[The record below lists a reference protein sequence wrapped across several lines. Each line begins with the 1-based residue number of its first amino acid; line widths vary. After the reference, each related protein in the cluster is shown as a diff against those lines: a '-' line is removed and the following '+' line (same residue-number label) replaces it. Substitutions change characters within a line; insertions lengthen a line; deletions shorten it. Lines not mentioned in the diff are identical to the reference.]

1 MKTKLKQGE
10 EVLHLPTIVEAA
22 ESSPAAAKECAQV
35 IRKFLSK
42 DNFSRP
48 HVQYNGIMLVRI
60 LSDNPGPT
68 FTKNL
73 DKKFT
78 DTVKELL
85 RMGRDPSVKQILIE
99 TLDNFQKEKKH
110 DGNLAV
116 LIQMWEKEQAKMEK
130 AYGPKVKDLILL
142 SSHFWLTNKS
152 KGSSQAAPGVPNA
165 SPVDNH
171 NQNYFARS
179 HSLNRPLPQPHE
191 LSSRIEEAR
200 TSAKLLTQLVQS
212 TPPAEF
218 DQNDLIREFADRC
231 LSASRSIQ
239 GYISSQD
246 PAPDDDTML
255 TLIDTNDQLALAMS
269 KHQRGVL
276 QARKALG
283 TENGTRSGNHSPNP
297 DTGYTPPPGPP
308 PSFTKP
314 SMPPRKPT
322 PAPTQP
328 SAEER
333 NTKSESSGSPNAYA
347 MENLE
352 DPFKDPAGT
361 TMQSAPFP
369 RDQQPPT
376 DQFFDRLGVEPY
388 HPGFKP
394 TQSYMGRQ
402 DSAIGKVAMHGAGR
416 ATPEIETEKEVV
428 EQSNEKEV
436 VEQNHISEEDSYG
449 VSPVQRKAPIY
460 RY

>member
-1 MKTKLKQGE
+1 M
-10 EVLHLPTIVEAA
+10 EAA

-42 DNFSRP
+42 DNYSRP

-60 LSDNPGPT
+60 LSDNPGST
-68 FTKNL
+68 FTRNL
-73 DKKFT
+73 DKKFA
-78 DTVKELL
+78 DTLKELL
-85 RMGRDPSVKQILIE
+85 RLGRDPSVKQILIE
-99 TLDNFQKEKKH
+99 TLENFQREKKN
-110 DGNLAV
+110 DENLTL

-130 AYGPKVKDLILL
+130 AYGPKVETL
-142 SSHFWLTNKS
+142 SFYCLRICSTNTS
-152 KGSSQAAPGVPNA
+152 KGSNAPPGVLNA
-165 SPVDNH
+165 PPPDNH
-171 NQNYFARS
+171 NQNYFSRN
-179 HSLNRPLPQPHE
+179 HSINRPLPPPHE

-239 GYISSQD
+239 GYISSQN

-276 QARKALG
+276 QARKSLG
-283 TENGTRSGNHSPNP
+283 LHVENGPNSRNHSPNP
-297 DTGYTPPPGPP
+297 DTGYTPPSGPP

-314 SMPPRKPT
+314 PMPPKK
-322 PAPTQP
+322 PAPPP
-328 SAEER
+328 SKSSKEDSRSKPER
-333 NTKSESSGSPNAYA
+333 SRSPNPHAT
-347 MENLE
+347 EKSE
-352 DPFKDPAGT
+352 DPFKDPAST
-361 TMQSAPFP
+361 TMPNAPFP
-369 RDQQPPT
+369 IDQQSPT
-376 DQFFDRLGVEPY
+376 DQFFDRLGIEPY
-388 HPGFKP
+388 HPGFNA

-402 DSAIGKVAMHGAGR
+402 DSAMGKVAMHAAGP
-416 ATPEIETEKEVV
+416 ATPEIESEKEVV
-428 EQSNEKEV
+428 QH
-436 VEQNHISEEDSYG
+436 NHVAEEDSYD

>member
-1 MKTKLKQGE
+1 
-10 EVLHLPTIVEAA
+10 VEAA
-22 ESSPAAAKECAQV
+22 ESSPAAARECAQV

-42 DNFSRP
+42 DGFSRP

-68 FTKNL
+68 FTRNL
-73 DKKFT
+73 DKKFA

-85 RMGRDPSVKQILIE
+85 RLGRDPSVKQILIE
-99 TLDNFQKEKKH
+99 TLDNFQREKKN
-110 DGNLAV
+110 DENLAP

-130 AYGPKVKDLILL
+130 AYGPKVEARIFRCL
-142 SSHFWLTNKS
+142 HFYSTNEF
-152 KGSSQAAPGVPNA
+152 KGARPPPGTLNAP
-165 SPVDNH
+165 PVD
-171 NQNYFARS
+171 NQNYFSRN
-179 HSLNRPLPQPHE
+179 HSTNRPLPPPQE

-218 DQNDLIREFADRC
+218 DQNDLIREFGDRC

-239 GYISSQD
+239 GYISSQN

-269 KHQRGVL
+269 KHQRGIL

-283 TENGTRSGNHSPNP
+283 LNTENGMSSGNHSPNL
-297 DTGYTPPPGPP
+297 DAGYTAPPRPP
-308 PSFTKP
+308 PSFTKY
-314 SMPPRKPT
+314 SMPPKKPT
-322 PAPTQP
+322 PPPAKP
-328 SAEER
+328 STEDDNIKPER
-333 NTKSESSGSPNAYA
+333 SSTSPNPYA
-347 MENLE
+347 TEKPE

-361 TMQSAPFP
+361 TMQNAPFP
-369 RDQQPPT
+369 TDQQPPT

-388 HPGFKP
+388 HPGFNP

-402 DSAIGKVAMHGAGR
+402 DSAVGKVAMHAAGPP
-416 ATPEIETEKEVV
+416 TPAIESEKEVV
-428 EQSNEKEV
+428 QH
-436 VEQNHISEEDSYG
+436 NHIPEEDSYD

>member
-1 MKTKLKQGE
+1 
-10 EVLHLPTIVEAA
+10 V
-22 ESSPAAAKECAQV
+22 
-35 IRKFLSK
+35 
-42 DNFSRP
+42 
-48 HVQYNGIMLVRI
+48 
-60 LSDNPGPT
+60 
-68 FTKNL
+68 
-73 DKKFT
+73 
-78 DTVKELL
+78 
-85 RMGRDPSVKQILIE
+85 
-99 TLDNFQKEKKH
+99 
-110 DGNLAV
+110 
-116 LIQMWEKEQAKMEK
+116 
-130 AYGPKVKDLILL
+130 DLILL
-142 SSHFWLTNKS
+142 SLHFCVTNKS
-152 KGSSQAAPGVPNA
+152 KGSQAAPGVLNA
-165 SPVDNH
+165 PPLDN
-171 NQNYFARS
+171 NQNYFSRN

-239 GYISSQD
+239 GYISSQN

-283 TENGTRSGNHSPNP
+283 LNTENGPRSGQHSPNP
-297 DTGYTPPPGPP
+297 DSGYTPPLVSPP
-308 PSFTKP
+308 PFNKPFMSVRKP
-314 SMPPRKPT
+314 S
-322 PAPTQP
+322 PALAQP
-328 SAEER
+328 STEER
-333 NTKSESSGSPNAYA
+333 NTKPERRNGSPNPY
-347 MENLE
+347 ETEKPE

-361 TMQSAPFP
+361 TMQNAPFP

-388 HPGFKP
+388 HPGFNP

-402 DSAIGKVAMHGAGR
+402 DSAVGRVAMHAAGPT
-416 ATPEIETEKEVV
+416 TPEIETEKEVV
-428 EQSNEKEV
+428 EQHSEKEV
-436 VEQNHISEEDSYG
+436 MEQNHIPEEDHYG
-449 VSPVQRKAPIY
+449 VSPVQQKAPIY

>member
-1 MKTKLKQGE
+1 MKTNLEQGE

-68 FTKNL
+68 FTRNL
-73 DKKFT
+73 DKKFA
-78 DTVKELL
+78 DTVKDLL

-110 DGNLAV
+110 DENLAF

-130 AYGPKVKDLILL
+130 AYGQKVKDLILL

-152 KGSSQAAPGVPNA
+152 KGSQAVPGVDNA
-165 SPVDNH
+165 PPLDNH

-239 GYISSQD
+239 GYISSQN

-269 KHQRGVL
+269 KHQRGIL

-283 TENGTRSGNHSPNP
+283 TENGARSGNHSPNP
-297 DTGYTPPPGPP
+297 DAGYTPPPL
-308 PSFTKP
+308 SFAKP
-314 SMPPRKPT
+314 FMPPRKPAS
-322 PAPTQP
+322 APTQ
-328 SAEER
+328 SSREER
-333 NTKSESSGSPNAYA
+333 NTKLERSGSPNPYA
-347 MENLE
+347 TENPE
-352 DPFKDPAGT
+352 DPFRDPAGT
-361 TMQSAPFP
+361 TMQSSPFP

-388 HPGFKP
+388 HPGFRP
-394 TQSYMGRQ
+394 TQSYMSRQ
-402 DSAIGKVAMHGAGR
+402 DSAMGNVAMHGAGH
-416 ATPEIETEKEVV
+416 ATPEIEGEKEVV